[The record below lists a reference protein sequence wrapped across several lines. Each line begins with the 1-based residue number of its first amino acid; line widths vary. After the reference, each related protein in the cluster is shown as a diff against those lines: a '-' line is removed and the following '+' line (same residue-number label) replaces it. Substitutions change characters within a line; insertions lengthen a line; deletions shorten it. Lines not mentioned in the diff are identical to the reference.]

1 MKVNTG
7 KMKVNAGKMKEGQG
21 QDSSEL
27 ASAKSRSLPCS
38 SHPGLERGRV
48 GEKIACRYLRRHLFS
63 IIERNYNS
71 RYGEIDIIAK
81 RGELIIF
88 VEVKA
93 RRDKSFGEPFEAV
106 GPRKQAQIKRMA
118 KMWLATHQRDPV
130 LKDSVFRFDVISILL
145 NEDNESVEFLH
156 IKDAFR

>member
-1 MKVNTG
+1 M
-7 KMKVNAGKMKEGQG
+7 NAGKIKEGQG
-21 QDSSEL
+21 QDSSGP
-27 ASAKSRSLPCS
+27 ASAKSRSLLPCS
-38 SHPGLERGRV
+38 SDPRPERGRV

-88 VEVKA
+88 VEVKG

-106 GPRKQAQIKRMA
+106 SPRKQAQIKRMA
-118 KMWLATHQRDPV
+118 KMWLAEHQMDPG

-145 NEDNESVEFLH
+145 NEDNESVELLH